1 MVNGAQRICTYRYID
16 EYTRHIWMIAASV
29 WQYTC
34 RCIRFG
40 IWMERAGCVYGCY
53 YCCCC
58 CLFSLLSLLFTLS
71 VASSSS
77 TSLSFFLFSGT
88 QKIEAK
94 QSEWRIAAAF
104 VCVVRSYVDIL
115 YLFHKFLLYRGSQS
129 MLRILAYSRTLRSIR
144 YYILYEVFFF
154 VFFLLLFAL
163 CWCYSCCFLFVRLDV
178 CFFIRS
184 FIRKIPMRYVSWRWI
199 RSAFLSLSISVD
211 AFPLFTLFFETKW
224 IGTVGPESGS
234 IWSIQTQEMKVEKL
248 ACPIFICR
256 VLTLIHF
263 IEFQFESK

>member
-77 TSLSFFLFSGT
+77 TSLSLSFFLFSGT

-154 VFFLLLFAL
+154 VFFSSSFCALLMLFVLLFV
-163 CWCYSCCFLFVRLDV
+163 CSVGCVFFYSLVHSKDTDE
-178 CFFIRS
+178 IR
-184 FIRKIPMRYVSWRWI
+184 
-199 RSAFLSLSISVD
+199 
-211 AFPLFTLFFETKW
+211 
-224 IGTVGPESGS
+224 
-234 IWSIQTQEMKVEKL
+234 
-248 ACPIFICR
+248 
-256 VLTLIHF
+256 
-263 IEFQFESK
+263 